1 MIVIIDYKTGNLGSI
16 KNMLKKFGESSVIT
30 SDSNEIEKAD
40 KLILPGVG
48 AFDQGMGYLRELGLI
63 EILRKKVQMEKTPIL
78 GICLGMQLMSNS
90 SEEGKENGLG
100 WVDAK
105 TIKFKFHSDVRLPI
119 PNMGWNSIE
128 IKKEHYLMKDIGAE
142 SRFYF
147 VHSYH
152 VVCNNEQDLL
162 ATSNYGI
169 TFNSA
174 FAKDNVMGTQFHPE
188 KSLKY
193 GMNVLR
199 NFATYRG

>member
-1 MIVIIDYKTGNLGSI
+1 MIAIIDYKTGNLGSI
-16 KNMLKKFGESSVIT
+16 KNMLKKFGELSVIT
-30 SDSNEIEKAD
+30 SDSNEIEKSD

-100 WVDAK
+100 WIDAK
-105 TIKFKFHSDVRLPI
+105 TIKLKFPSDVRLPI

-128 IKKEHYLMKDIGAE
+128 IKKEHYLMKDIGTE

-152 VVCNNEQDLL
+152 VVCNNEQDVL